1 MNTAALV
8 KRQRRPVTY
17 SLPQPEYAN
26 KHVGGVNAVDLGG
39 EGSDSIFTGGR
50 DGTVRMWDLSAGMPA
65 CARRF
70 EGHGGWV
77 NDVARVSSTHLA
89 SASSDHTVRLWDIS
103 EGSMSSSCAVA
114 LQGHTDYV
122 MALACAS
129 ERLEGKFASG
139 GLNREIFLWDI
150 ERCLAINAA
159 PSYLSVK
166 NDGCVTA
173 LAGLEGVHLRF
184 GYGWDWK
191 LARLRRYRARASRV
205 GHAERSKGR
214 QTQGTH
220 RQCSSNRRRRG
231 W

>member
-50 DGTVRMWDLSAGMPA
+50 DGTVRMWYLSAGMPA

-129 ERLEGKFASG
+129 EL
-139 GLNREIFLWDI
+139 L
-150 ERCLAINAA
+150 
-159 PSYLSVK
+159 
-166 NDGCVTA
+166 
-173 LAGLEGVHLRF
+173 
-184 GYGWDWK
+184 
-191 LARLRRYRARASRV
+191 
-205 GHAERSKGR
+205 
-214 QTQGTH
+214 
-220 RQCSSNRRRRG
+220 
-231 W
+231 